1 MSLKTLAIIPAYNEA
16 GKVRNVVRK
25 TLHRVDCVLV
35 VDDGSKDR
43 TAREAQAAGAVVVVH
58 AHNQG
63 VGAAIRSGIDYAL
76 QHQYEVCIPL
86 GGDDQ
91 DNPAEISRLMRAIEQ
106 GYDFVQGS
114 RYLRG
119 GRIVDAP
126 LFRILTTK
134 MYSWFF
140 SFVAGRWITD
150 ASNGFRAFRVSIFG
164 DGKINLWQDWLNRY
178 EMEPYFFNQVI
189 KKGYRVIEV
198 PVTKRYLRKQGYSK
212 MKPFKD
218 WWRITRPLVFL
229 WLGLRK

>member
-1 MSLKTLAIIPAYNEA
+1 MPLKTLAIIPAYNES
-16 GKVRNVVRK
+16 GKVGNAVRK
-25 TLHRVDCVLV
+25 TLPYVDCVLV
-35 VDDGSKDR
+35 VDDGSSDG
-43 TAREAQAAGAVVVVH
+43 TAKEAKAAGAMVVVH
-58 AHNQG
+58 AVNQG

-76 QHQYEVCIPL
+76 QHHYDVCIPL

-91 DNPAEISRLMRAIEQ
+91 DNPGEISRLLGKIQR

-114 RYLRG
+114 RYLQG
-119 GRIVDAP
+119 GKIIDAP

-140 SFVAGRWITD
+140 SVVAGTWITD
-150 ASNGFRAFRVSIFG
+150 ASNGFRAFRARIFQ
-164 DGKINLWQDWLNRY
+164 DKKINLWQPWLNRY
-178 EMEPYFFNQVI
+178 EMEPYFFYHVI
-189 KKGYRVIEV
+189 RRQYRVIEV

-212 MKPFKD
+212 MKPFED